1 MKARL
6 LLSGLIIA
14 MATHFGCLAAMADSA
29 DATCQV
35 RKEGETKHG
44 KSGPCTFSQRQG
56 YIDVDLKNG
65 DRISLNPGN
74 QANHF
79 KDQNGNKVV
88 RTQAGG
94 NTQEFKWEGGKKLIV
109 TFGAPQ
115 SSGSG
120 GGGGGSDVSSGAT
133 SACMV
138 AINGNYGGKVR
149 DLEVVRSEFSQ
160 ANSEVIVDAVGVRGG
175 STTERWKCL
184 VSNDGKVQDLSVV
197 PR

>member
-6 LLSGLIIA
+6 LLSGLIISA
-14 MATHFGCLAAMADSA
+14 ATCFGCAVAMADSA

-65 DRISLNPGN
+65 DTISLSPGN

-109 TFGAPQ
+109 TFGALQ
-115 SSGSG
+115 SS
-120 GGGGGSDVSSGAT
+120 GGGGGSDVSSNAT
-133 SACMV
+133 SACMT